1 MVSVVMMML
10 VRRPH
15 PRMNVNTLIMWQA
28 LPLGMVVVWALVHT
42 WRMPICPQRNAE
54 TWKSFIKVR
63 VDVHAVKL

>member
-1 MVSVVMMML
+1 MNRGGGGEGAMVSVVMMML

-42 WRMPICPQRNAE
+42 
-54 TWKSFIKVR
+54 
-63 VDVHAVKL
+63 